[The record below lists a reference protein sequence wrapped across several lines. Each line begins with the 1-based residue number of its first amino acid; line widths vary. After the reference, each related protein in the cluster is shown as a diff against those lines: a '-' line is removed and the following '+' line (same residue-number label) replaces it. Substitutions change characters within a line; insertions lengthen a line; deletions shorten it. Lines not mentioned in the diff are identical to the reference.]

1 MGNGFH
7 GKEGG
12 SIQIIGRTNEC
23 KDRGIMKAQPQNHQ
37 NGEFNKQSKNNNISI
52 IRRVQEN
59 QKSRLVWS
67 SI

>member
-1 MGNGFH
+1 MGNEFH
-7 GKEGG
+7 GKEEGP
-12 SIQIIGRTNEC
+12 IQKIGRTNES
-23 KDRGIMKAQPQNHQ
+23 KDRGIMKVQPQNHQ